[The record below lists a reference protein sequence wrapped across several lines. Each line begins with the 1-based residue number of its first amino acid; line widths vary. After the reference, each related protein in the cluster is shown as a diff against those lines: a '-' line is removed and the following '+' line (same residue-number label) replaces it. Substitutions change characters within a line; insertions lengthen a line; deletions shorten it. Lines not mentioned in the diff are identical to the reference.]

1 MITLYIIRICNGFV
15 GLKVSLITLIIIPY
29 VWRSKESLMS
39 NHMSDRIHQR
49 ILQYEHHQEKYR
61 NSLLH
66 DIKPHD
72 LQQK

>member
-1 MITLYIIRICNGFV
+1 
-15 GLKVSLITLIIIPY
+15 
-29 VWRSKESLMS
+29 MS